1 MKFKGARSN
10 LCCQKSGEWG
20 EEVTEIRHKGSYC
33 VAGHVLFF
41 GLSCDHKDYIMIV
54 KVH

>member
-20 EEVTEIRHKGSYC
+20 EEVTGISHKESYC

-41 GLSCDHKDYIMIV
+41 GLSYDYKDYIRLV
-54 KVH
+54 EVH